1 MKKYDR
7 ITPEGTND
15 LLFKECEVQRK
26 VIETLRAG
34 FEEKGYR
41 EVITP
46 GFEL

>member
-26 VIETLRAG
+26 IIETLR
-34 FEEKGYR
+34 
-41 EVITP
+41 EVLKKKDTAK
-46 GFEL
+46 